1 MNEILESYIE
11 DLRDS
16 LMLFNEALMQLNQGE
31 ADAETVNR
39 VFRVAH
45 TIKGN
50 SASMEFFKV
59 EKVMHTM
66 EDILHEVR
74 ENTRE
79 LTPQITK
86 VMYKC
91 HDFLEDFLDMIVQ
104 DESDENLE
112 SKELLAELLSIKNG
126 SEQQDTKKEAA
137 QEEAGGDFLNEA
149 FSNMDSEI
157 LDVIEKNISMGMTAY
172 QLLITFKE
180 DVQMRS
186 IRAFMIF
193 QKIES
198 NALIVYS
205 APKVPS
211 EEEFRSGEFDCK
223 SGTLKM
229 LVIADSD
236 LESMAEELREDFSIE
251 GVDAA
256 VLTGSQIKKR
266 IESTGAVDKI
276 IEMIDAIEVDVL
288 DVEKSEINNETV
300 KSILEKLDVINSN
313 AGIISNQALNNVAAR
328 LTNIL
333 KVTSAENKSFPPDD
347 VQIVAFILRDM
358 ADVVKSQ
365 SPEESESLLKQIEKN
380 MAPLEENLLKKGA
393 KTGEI
398 LRAKGILSLE
408 DIEHIISKQKEGP
421 KKLKFGQVA
430 VKEKKVSAVEMSE
443 VLKEQKRPAKDS
455 SEAASEAS
463 RQIRVS
469 VGKVDNLIDML
480 GELTILNSQLE
491 QQLQSQLEAVPEISN
506 TISRTS
512 KIVRSVQDLSM
523 SLRLIQI
530 KNTLFRLT
538 RIIRDTASELGK
550 KVNISIT
557 GDEIEIDRSA
567 AEKVFDPLMHLVR
580 NAVSH
585 GIESPEE
592 RKKLGKPVEG
602 KVEIN
607 AYSKRGSVY
616 IEVKDDGKGIE
627 PEKVLEKA
635 IQQGLADEN
644 TDYSESE
651 ILRFIMQ
658 PGFST
663 QTEVNNISGRGV
675 GMNVVESELM
685 KIGGKVEIENEPG
698 KGCSFILR
706 IPMNLA
712 LINGTIIDLNG
723 ERYIIPTLFIKQFY
737 IKSESEWI
745 SMQGH
750 KRAVKI
756 RENII
761 PILSEGAIFKGEKE
775 NEEQTEKEKNQLIIL
790 EMEKNLLGFPV
801 DNIIGRQEIV
811 SKPLDTELSKSR
823 IFAGASILG
832 DGKVSLI
839 LDIEALYKQA
849 GY

>member
-1 MNEILESYIE
+1 MNEILESYVE

-16 LMLFNEALMQLNQGE
+16 LILFDEALMDLNQGNE
-31 ADAETVNR
+31 DAETVNR

-50 SASMEFFKV
+50 SAAMEFFKV
-59 EKVMHTM
+59 EKVMHMM

-86 VMYKC
+86 IMYKC
-91 HDFLEDFLDMIVQ
+91 HDFLEDFLNVVVR
-104 DESDENLE
+104 DENDEKLE
-112 SKELLAELLSIKNG
+112 PEELLSELLTIKNG
-126 SEQQDTKKEAA
+126 SAGEDA
-137 QEEAGGDFLNEA
+137 EEKAPADEPGIGFSDEA

-157 LDVIEKNISMGMTAY
+157 LGVIEKNISMGMSAY
-172 QLLITFKE
+172 QLIIKFRDDAEMK
-180 DVQMRS
+180 S

-198 NALIVYS
+198 NAFIAYS
-205 APKVPS
+205 NPVVPT
-211 EEEFRSGEFDCK
+211 EEEFRSGEFECK
-223 SGTLKM
+223 SDTLKM
-229 LVIADSD
+229 LIIADSD
-236 LESMAEELREDFSIE
+236 VEDLADEIREDYNIE
-251 GVDAA
+251 NVEYTQ
-256 VLTGSQIKKR
+256 LTRSQIKKKLESSGA
-266 IESTGAVDKI
+266 IEKI
-276 IEMIDAIEVDVL
+276 IEMIDEIEVDVL
-288 DVEKSEINNETV
+288 DVEKSEINSETV
-300 KSILEKLDVINSN
+300 ESILEKLTVIHERADILDNE
-313 AGIISNQALNNVAAR
+313 ALNGISAR

-333 KVTSAENKSFPPDD
+333 KTTSMGKRSFPPDD
-347 VQIVAFILRDM
+347 VQVVAYVLRDM
-358 ADVVKSQ
+358 ANVAQAKNTAEGEVI
-365 SPEESESLLKQIEKN
+365 LKQIEKN
-380 MAPLEENLLKKGA
+380 MAVLEENLLKKEVR
-393 KTGEI
+393 TGEI

-443 VLKEQKRPAKDS
+443 VLKEQKRPSKELVETSA
-455 SEAASEAS
+455 EAS

-491 QQLQSQLEAVPEISN
+491 QQLQAHLSSLPEISN

-512 KIVRSVQDLSM
+512 KIVRNVQDLSM

-567 AEKVFDPLMHLVR
+567 AERVFDPLMHLVR

-592 RKKLGKPVEG
+592 RKKLGKPAEG

-616 IEVKDDGKGIE
+616 IEVKDDGKGMD
-627 PEKVLEKA
+627 PQKVLEKA
-635 IQQGLADEN
+635 IQLGLADEK
-644 TDYSESE
+644 TDYSEAD
-651 ILRFIMQ
+651 ILGFIMK

-685 KIGGKVEIENEPG
+685 KIGGKVEIENELG
-698 KGCSFILR
+698 KGCTFILR

-712 LINGTIIDLNG
+712 LINGTIVDLSG

-737 IKSESEWI
+737 IKEEKDWI

-761 PILSEGAIFKGEKE
+761 PVISEEAIFKNIKKDS
-775 NEEQTEKEKNQLIIL
+775 KEKNQLIIL
-790 EMEKNLLGFPV
+790 EMEKNLLGLPV

-811 SKPLDTELSKSR
+811 SKPLNTELSKSR
-823 IFAGASILG
+823 VFAGASILG

-839 LDIEALYKQA
+839 LDIEAIYKQA

>member
-16 LMLFNEALMQLNQGE
+16 LMLFNEALMQLNQGNE
-31 ADAETVNR
+31 DVETINR

-50 SASMEFFKV
+50 SAAMEFFNV

-74 ENTRE
+74 EGERE
-79 LTPQITK
+79 LSPQITK

-91 HDFLEDFLDMIVQ
+91 HDFLEDFLDIVVR
-104 DESDENLE
+104 DENDE
-112 SKELLAELLSIKNG
+112 NVQSQELLAELLSIKNAG
-126 SEQQDTKKEAA
+126 SQEEVLPEEAA
-137 QEEAGGDFLNEA
+137 QGLGNDFSDEA
-149 FSNMDSEI
+149 FSNMDAEI
-157 LDVIEKNISMGMTAY
+157 LGVIEKNVSMGMSAY
-172 QLLITFKE
+172 QLFVTFKADAE
-180 DVQMRS
+180 MKS
-186 IRAFMIF
+186 IRAFMVF

-198 NALIVYS
+198 NALIAYS
-205 APKVPS
+205 NPVAPT
-211 EEEFRSGEFDCK
+211 EDEFRSGEFACK
-223 SGTLKM
+223 SDNLKM
-229 LVIADSD
+229 LIIADSD
-236 LESMAEELREDFSIE
+236 LEDLADEIRDDYSVEDVEITL
-251 GVDAA
+251 
-256 VLTGSQIKKR
+256 LTRQQIKKK

-288 DVEKSEINNETV
+288 DVEKNEINNETV
-300 KSILEKLDVINSN
+300 ESILEKLAVINSN
-313 AGIISNQALNNVAAR
+313 AEIIKNETVGEISAR

-333 KVTSAENKSFPPDD
+333 KATSAENKNFPPDD
-347 VQIVAFILRDM
+347 AQLVAYILSDM
-358 ADVVKSQ
+358 ADLAKAPN
-365 SPEESESLLKQIEKN
+365 PEAEKNLLKQTEKN
-380 MAPLEENLLKKGA
+380 MGILEENLLKKGA
-393 KTGEI
+393 RTGDI

-408 DIEHIISKQKEGP
+408 DIEDIISKQKEGP

-430 VKEKKVSAVEMSE
+430 VKEKKVSAVEMAE
-443 VLKEQKRPAKDS
+443 VLKEQKKPAKE
-455 SEAASEAS
+455 SETSSEAS

-469 VGKVDNLIDML
+469 VNKVDNLIDML

-491 QQLQSQLEAVPEISN
+491 QQLQSQSNSIPEISN

-512 KIVRSVQDLSM
+512 KIVRNVQDLSM

-592 RKKLGKPVEG
+592 RIKLGKPAEG

-616 IEVKDDGKGIE
+616 IEVKDDGKGIDTK
-627 PEKVLEKA
+627 KVLKKA

-644 TDYSESE
+644 ADYSESE
-651 ILRFIMQ
+651 IIRFIMQ

-685 KIGGKVEIENEPG
+685 KIGGKVEIQNEFG
-698 KGCSFILR
+698 SGCSFILR

-737 IKSESEWI
+737 IKEQSEWI

-761 PILSEGAIFKGEKE
+761 PIISEEAICKSEKE
-775 NEEQTEKEKNQLIIL
+775 QDEQKNQIIIL
-790 EMEKNLLGFPV
+790 EMEKSLLGLPV
-801 DNIIGRQEIV
+801 DNIIGRQEVV
-811 SKPLDTELSKSR
+811 SKPLNTELSKSR
-823 IFAGASILG
+823 IFSGASILG

-839 LDIEALYKQA
+839 LDVEALYKQA
-849 GY
+849 GH